1 MNKFLVL
8 LLVLVSTQSF
18 AQNGGIEIDIL
29 SKSQIKKIIGDYPA
43 KGSSAEENDFRVLLD
58 YQDTRSEQDCEA
70 AQGDRNISVENLF
83 GPETGI
89 LTKGEVRLM
98 NLHLASAYVTAGIN
112 IHTAKKIYKRPRP
125 YIYNPE
131 VKPCIDL
138 EKSYAYPSG
147 HTFLARLFARLISKV
162 YPERA
167 DKILARSTQFAE
179 SRVIGGVHHPSDIKA
194 ANALADYLAEAMGN

>member
-1 MNKFLVL
+1 MNKILVL

-18 AQNGGIEIDIL
+18 AQSGGIEIDIL

-58 YQDTRSEQDCEA
+58 YQDTRSAQDCEV
-70 AQGDRNISVENLF
+70 AQSDRKISVENLF

-112 IHTAKKIYKRPRP
+112 IHVAKKLYKRPRP
-125 YIYNPE
+125 YISHPE

-147 HTFLARLFARLISKV
+147 HTFIARLFARLISKV

-179 SRVIGGVHHPSDIKA
+179 SRIIGGVHHPSDVKA
-194 ANALADYLAEAMGN
+194 ANALADYLAEAMGH